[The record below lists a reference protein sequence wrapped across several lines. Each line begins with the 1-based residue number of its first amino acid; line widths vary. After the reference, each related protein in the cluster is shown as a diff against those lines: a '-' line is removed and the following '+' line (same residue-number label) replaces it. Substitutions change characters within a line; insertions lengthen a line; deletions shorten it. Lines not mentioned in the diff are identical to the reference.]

1 MIGLIIVASIALIG
15 IITVQIARLSE
26 VAGRLRGEAD
36 MQFVTNKRNG
46 TWMIGFMV
54 IFLIACIG
62 SALYYKN
69 YMLGYGPH
77 GAASAHGPVL
87 DRIFNITLFFTGIV
101 FVLTQIALFYFAY
114 KYRGVKGGTSDHI
127 SHDNKLEVIWTLI
140 PAVVMTFLVVGGLD
154 AWNTVMADM
163 SRDGVPAL
171 VPSAENEYLEI
182 EATGY
187 QFAWDIRYPGED
199 GLIGEKNFRL
209 INTGTNPLGQD
220 WKDEKNWDD
229 FMASEIVLPVG
240 TPIRVR
246 ITAKDVL
253 HNFYLPHFRVKMD
266 AIPGI
271 PTYFVFTPEVTTEEY
286 RERLKNTPEYNV
298 PDDDDPSKMRW
309 ETFEYEL
316 ACAELCGKGHYAM
329 RKIVKVVDES
339 EYREWLSNQ
348 QSYYVSQVRGTD
360 ADPNKGEVLGYEI
373 EDRKADFNVA
383 AESALNATVDS
394 LRTVQ
399 LEYVTF
405 ETGSATLTDNSKYEL
420 ENLVGF
426 MKKYSDVSVEL
437 AGHTDNTGNADSN
450 TALSQARAEAV
461 YNYLSQ
467 NGVNGDRMRAIG
479 YGSARPVDTNDTE
492 EGRANNRRTEFTV
505 LRTQGDV

>member
-1 MIGLIIVASIALIG
+1 
-15 IITVQIARLSE
+15 
-26 VAGRLRGEAD
+26 
-36 MQFVTNKRNG
+36 MQYATNKRNG
-46 TWMIGFMV
+46 TWMLGFLV
-54 IFLIACIG
+54 IFLIACMG

-77 GAASAHGPVL
+77 EAASAHGPVL

-114 KYRGVKGGTSDHI
+114 KYRGVRGGKSDHL

-171 VPSAENEYLEI
+171 VPSAEDEYLEI

-187 QFAWDIRYPGED
+187 QFAWEIRYPGED

-209 INTGTNPLGQD
+209 INLANNPLGQD
-220 WKDEKNWDD
+220 WTDEKNWDD
-229 FMASEIVLPVG
+229 FMVNEIVLPVG
-240 TPIRVR
+240 TPVRVR

-253 HNFYLPHFRVKMD
+253 HNFYLPQFRVKMD

-286 RERLKNTPEYNV
+286 RERLKNTPEYNL
-298 PDDDDPSKMRW
+298 PDQDDPTLMRW

-316 ACAELCGKGHYAM
+316 ACAELCGKGHYSM
-329 RKIVKVVDES
+329 RKIVKVVEES
-339 EYREWLSNQ
+339 EYRQWLATQN
-348 QSYYVSQVRGTD
+348 SYYKSQVRGTD
-360 ADPNKGEVLGYEI
+360 ADPNIGKVLDYEV
-373 EDRKADFNVA
+373 EDRRIGFNEA
-383 AESALNATVDS
+383 AEAALNASADS

-405 ETGSATLTDNSKYEL
+405 ETGSAQLTANSSYEL
-420 ENLVGF
+420 ENLLSF
-426 MKKYSDVSVEL
+426 MKKYGDVSIEL
-437 AGHTDNTGNADSN
+437 AGHTDNTGTADGN
-450 TALSQARAEAV
+450 VDLSQRRATAV
-461 YNYLSQ
+461 YNYLT
-467 NGVNGDRMRAIG
+467 NKGVDGDRMRAVG

-492 EGRANNRRTEFTV
+492 EGRASNRRTEFKV